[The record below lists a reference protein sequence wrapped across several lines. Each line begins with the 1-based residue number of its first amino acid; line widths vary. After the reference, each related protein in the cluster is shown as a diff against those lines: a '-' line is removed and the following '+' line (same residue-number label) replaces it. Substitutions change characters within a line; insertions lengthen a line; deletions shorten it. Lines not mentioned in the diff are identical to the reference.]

1 MIMRKCITKKIREL
15 RIKNKL
21 TIQELAKKLD
31 IPASTLG
38 MYERGMRNPDIEL
51 VMKIAAIFDVDV
63 KFFYDENHMISEII
77 NSIDKIENNSEII
90 KARKRA
96 GGFCELCSQVAP
108 FFLQDGTPY
117 LEAHKI
123 NIKYNI
129 KKIVMLCPN
138 CRKKMEILNYIGDIN
153 YLKKIIEREMKYGK

>member
-1 MIMRKCITKKIREL
+1 MRKCITKKIREL

-21 TIQELAKKLD
+21 TIQELAKKIG

-51 VMKIAAIFDVDV
+51 VMKIATIFNVDI
-63 KFFYDENHMISEII
+63 KFFYDENYMISEII
-77 NSIDKIENNSEII
+77 NSIDEIGNNSEII

-96 GGFCELCSQVAP
+96 GGFCELCRQMAP

-117 LEAHKI
+117 LETHKI
-123 NIKYNI
+123 IIKENIEKV
-129 KKIVMLCPN
+129 VMLCPN
-138 CRKKMEILNYIGDIN
+138 CKKKIEILKYIGDIN
-153 YLKKIIEREMKYGK
+153 YLKGIIEREMEDGK